1 MLTKRLGTI
10 LKDAREA
17 RKLTIKDVARETYI
31 SPRWIEALENEDF
44 SVFPAETYAL
54 GALKSYSEFL
64 NLETGHLEN
73 LFRGQQIDLTQSPI
87 EELTRPT
94 GIRLQLPGKSG
105 VFLVAGVGIA
115 AGILLLVLS
124 GVFRSGHSSSNA
136 VEAEANCQDREIIP
150 VTLPPRGAAPRQ
162 EALSRANAIRFNT
175 EGAAVKLCLG
185 EVQQTPEG
193 KARGL
198 FLLRINDETDFSF
211 YASEEELVALSSDTQ
226 ALKDLQGE
234 IRVTP
239 RAIGEASARIQIESG
254 ERGGQPGTGTQTG
267 GGAIQVTLQFVQ
279 DSYVEWTDDGT
290 YHRGVEI
297 RAGESR
303 TFEAKNRLE
312 IKVGNGAG
320 VQILAPNKPPRLAGP
335 PGRIVKIT
343 YRKVPDPLDPGLA
356 QIEEKIEA
364 AQ

>member
-1 MLTKRLGTI
+1 MLAKRLGTI
-10 LKDAREA
+10 LKDAREGK
-17 RKLTIKDVARETYI
+17 KLTIKDVARETFI

-44 SVFPAETYAL
+44 TIFPAETYAL

-94 GIRLQLPGKSG
+94 GIRLPAVGKNV
-105 VFLVAGVGIA
+105 VFIVAGVAVVLGI
-115 AGILLLVLS
+115 GLLSMS
-124 GVFRSGHSSSNA
+124 GVFRFSSGGSTTQGNTA
-136 VEAEANCQDREIIP
+136 ATNCHDREIIP
-150 VTLPPRGAAPRQ
+150 IALPAKGAPPRQ
-162 EALSRANAIRFNT
+162 EAVSKENAVRFNLEST
-175 EGAAVKLCLG
+175 AIKLCLG
-185 EVQQTPEG
+185 EIQPTPEG
-193 KARGL
+193 KPRAL
-198 FLLRINDETDFSF
+198 FLMRINDETDFSF
-211 YASEEELVALSSDTQ
+211 YAAEGELVALNSDTQ
-226 ALKDLQGE
+226 ALKELTGE
-234 IRVTP
+234 VRITP
-239 RAIGEASARIQIESG
+239 RAIGEASARIQLESG
-254 ERGGQPGTGTQTG
+254 DKVAVQQQ
-267 GGAIQVTLQFVQ
+267 GAIQVTLQFVA
-279 DSYVEWTDDGT
+279 DSYVEWTDDGN

-297 RAGESR
+297 RTGESR

-320 VQILAPNKPPRLAGP
+320 VQVLAPGKPPRIAGP
-335 PGRIVKIT
+335 PGKIVKIT

>member
-1 MLTKRLGTI
+1 MLAKRLGTI

-17 RKLTIKDVARETYI
+17 KKLSTKDVSRETFI
-31 SPRWIEALENEDF
+31 TPRWIEALENEDF
-44 SVFPAETYAL
+44 SIFPAETYAL

-94 GIRLQLPGKSG
+94 GVRLPRVGRNV
-105 VFLVAGVGIA
+105 VFIVAGVGIA
-115 AGILLLVLS
+115 IGIVLLIMS
-124 GVFRSGHSSSNA
+124 GVFRPTGSSSSNRSA
-136 VEAEANCQDREIIP
+136 ASEANCHDREIMPIA
-150 VTLPPRGAAPRQ
+150 LPAKGAPPRQ
-162 EALSRANAIRFNT
+162 EAIAKENALRFNLENT
-175 EGAAVKLCLG
+175 AIKLCLG
-185 EVQQTPEG
+185 EVQPTPEG
-193 KARGL
+193 KPRAL
-198 FLLRINDETDFSF
+198 FLMRINDETDFSF
-211 YASEEELVALSSDTQ
+211 YAAEGELVALNSDTQ
-226 ALKDLQGE
+226 ALKELGGE

-239 RAIGEASARIQIESG
+239 RAIGEASARIQIEAG
-254 ERGGQPGTGTQTG
+254 DKGPVQQ
-267 GGAIQVTLQFVQ
+267 GAIQVTLQFVA
-279 DSYVEWTDDGT
+279 DSYVEWTDDGN

-297 RAGESR
+297 RSGESR

-320 VQILAPNKPPRLAGP
+320 VQILIPGKPARLAGP
-335 PGRIVKIT
+335 PGKIVKIT

>member
-17 RKLTIKDVARETYI
+17 RKLNIKDVARETYI
-31 SPRWIEALENEDF
+31 SPRWVEALENEDF

-94 GIRLQLPGKSG
+94 GIRLPLPGKSG
-105 VFLVAGVGIA
+105 VFIVAGLGVA
-115 AGILLLVLS
+115 AGIVLLAAS
-124 GVFRSGHSSSNA
+124 GIFRGSQSSGGT

-162 EALSRANAIRFNT
+162 EALSRANAVRFNA
-175 EGAAVKLCLG
+175 EGAALKLCLG

-193 KARGL
+193 KARAL
-198 FLLRINDETDFSF
+198 FLVRINDEADFSF
-211 YASEEELVALSSDTQ
+211 YATEEELVALSSDTQ

-234 IRVTP
+234 IRITP
-239 RAIGEASARIQIESG
+239 RAIGEASARIQIETG
-254 ERGGQPGTGTQTG
+254 ERGGQQAGPGGTGT
-267 GGAIQVTLQFVQ
+267 GAIQVTLQFVQ

-320 VQILAPNKPPRLAGP
+320 VQVLAPGKPPRLAGP